1 MKKRAFAAAV
11 VTAFAVVA
19 PMTVAEASTGAA
31 SSPARY
37 VWLKSCPKAGYT
49 VPCGDWMVYRRDGT
63 MTRIPDAQV
72 HQVKASGGVDGESSL
87 QPALSGDGRRVA
99 YFTASTKKL
108 VVRDLVSGKVYPVRG
123 AAAKPPKGLLINDL
137 DTLLSYDGKQL
148 AIDYVQGKEPTKV
161 VDVAS
166 GSFYTLPA
174 DVALQGF
181 SGDGSKVMVTESSDQ
196 NTTIFSSYDADGELN
211 SQEVPQVVDD
221 NYPLA
226 LSDDGR
232 SIAVFIEGRQAAVR
246 FYDLSSDSVGPP
258 VKVTMPKGEKA
269 NRMAWQT
276 SGRLL
281 LSTYRINTNGDVL
294 GGGLR
299 TVDVETGEL
308 KKVDTWSL
316 QSRSNLWIWWLPG
329 E

>member
-1 MKKRAFAAAV
+1 MKKRAYAAAV
-11 VTAFAVVA
+11 LTALAVVSPVA
-19 PMTVAEASTGAA
+19 VAEASTGAA

-49 VPCGDWMVYRRDGT
+49 VPCGDWMVSRRDGST
-63 MTRIPDAQV
+63 TSIPDAQV
-72 HQVKASGGVDGESSL
+72 YQVTASGGVNRETSL

-108 VVRDLVSGKVYPVRG
+108 VVRDLVSGKVHPVRG
-123 AAAKPPKGLLINDL
+123 AAAKLPKGLLINDV

-148 AIDYVQGKEPTKV
+148 AIDYVQGKQPTKV

-166 GSFYTLPA
+166 GSYYTLPFDA
-174 DVALQGF
+174 ALQGF
-181 SGDGSKVMVTESSDQ
+181 SGDGSKVMVTETSDQ

-226 LSDDGR
+226 LADDGR
-232 SIAVFIEGRQAAVR
+232 SVAVFIEGRQAAVR
-246 FYDLSSDSVGPP
+246 TYDLSSDSVGPP
-258 VKVTMPKGEKA
+258 VKLTMPKGERA
-269 NRMAWQT
+269 NKLVWQT
-276 SGRLL
+276 SDRLL
-281 LSTYRINTNGDVL
+281 LWTYRNNANGDVL

-299 TVDVETGEL
+299 TIDVDTGKL
-308 KKVDTWSL
+308 TKVDTWSL
-316 QSRSNLWIWWLPG
+316 RSNLWIWWLPG